1 MFPGYL
7 LALREGLEAAL
18 IIGMV
23 LSALHKTGRRA
34 LASAIW
40 WGVGSA
46 ALVGVGVA
54 VLLTRWGLTL
64 AGHAGA
70 AFEGATMF
78 AAAGILTWMLFW
90 MKGHAAD
97 LQQTVAQ
104 RVAAAAGQGNARAL
118 YGLAFFAV
126 LREGLE
132 LALFLSAAAF
142 TSTAAQTAF
151 GALLGLAT
159 AAGLGWALFTATLRL
174 NLRRF
179 FRVTTVLLF
188 LFAAGLVANGV
199 HEWNEIGWIPAGI
212 EHLWNTATLLREA
225 SPLGSV
231 LTALFGYRASPSLSA
246 VLAYVGYIAAAAT
259 GLRFTHRPTD
269 GSTQML

>member
-1 MFPGYL
+1 MFPSYL
-7 LALREGLEAAL
+7 LALREGIEAAL
-18 IIGMV
+18 IIGVV
-23 LSALHKTGRRA
+23 LSALRKTGQAA
-34 LASAIW
+34 LVSAVW

-46 ALVGVGVA
+46 ALVGAGA
-54 VLLTRWGLTL
+54 AFLLTRWGLTL
-64 AGHAGA
+64 EGHASA

-97 LQQTVAQ
+97 LQRTVTQ
-104 RVAAAAGQGNARAL
+104 RVAAAAGQGSARAL

-142 TSTAAQTAF
+142 TSTAAQTAS

-159 AAGLGWALFTATLRL
+159 AALLGWALFTATLRL

-179 FRVTTVLLF
+179 FQVTTVLLF
-188 LFAAGLVANGV
+188 LFAAGLIANGV
-199 HEWNEIGWIPAGI
+199 HEWNEIGWIPAGV
-212 EHLWNTATLLREA
+212 EHLWNTAGLLRDA

-246 VLAYVGYIAAAAT
+246 VLAYGGYMATVAAA
-259 GLRFTHRPTD
+259 LRLTRRPPAHPD
-269 GSTQML
+269 AA